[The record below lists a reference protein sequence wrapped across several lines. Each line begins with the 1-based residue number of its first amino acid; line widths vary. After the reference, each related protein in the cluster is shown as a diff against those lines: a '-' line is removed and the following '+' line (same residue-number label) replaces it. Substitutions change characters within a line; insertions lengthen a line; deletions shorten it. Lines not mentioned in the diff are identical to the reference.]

1 MIDNLRAYFR
11 PKVPYD
17 DPLTQQL
24 ATGLLIYLGVAL
36 IIIIFSAIYLAI
48 LIIREGDGNFSPDIA
63 EVVGILAPFF
73 TIGWIWAIRN
83 GFYRISAITILIVVI
98 LPLFSYWNTSLNTI
112 EVLIFFIPIVTANV
126 LLGHRWSIF
135 TYILTI
141 ILTMGPTIFAP
152 EPNYTDFINFVLI
165 FSVITILLTIL
176 SSSVQDNAQRSIV
189 ELGKTQAII
198 RATVETSQE
207 LDETRAMI
215 GTINI
220 IRDQLG
226 YTFARIYLVEDGEV
240 IQRIQTG
247 LNLSQMNTNADVSFS
262 KRSAIYDAIRKKEVV
277 AISMNDDEIVRQHLL
292 SGTQGALVVPMMNN
306 QGNIIAILDIQ
317 SEDRVNFSPSEIQT
331 IQLLA
336 QQSAQTIQHLRLIT
350 NLSEDL
356 TEQDLL
362 IERQREQLLHYEKT
376 ERQTTTDAW
385 RKYLEERGSDFV
397 GYDMESGATSPIEA
411 IEMDEDLESAIQT
424 GTISIQ
430 EDGDQQIVS
439 IPINLRGQSLGAM
452 SFRVPAGS
460 QVVGARQQELIRNVV
475 QRLSLALE
483 NKRLFEQSQS
493 QASRERKANEIG
505 NLLLSSTDIDTVL
518 NLAAINF
525 NDALGAIQTQIR
537 IKPEIANIGENETNL

>member
-176 SSSVQDNAQRSIV
+176 SSSVQDNARRSIV